1 MTHLP
6 RSRSRPS
13 LVTAAFLVSGV
24 VHLVRPSVF
33 EPLIPPA
40 LPRPRE
46 IVYASGVAELACAA
60 GLLAKARW
68 AGPASA
74 ALLLAVWPG
83 NLQMALDATTGARE
97 GGGQPSDVAAA
108 AFAWARLPLQVPM
121 IRAVLAP
128 RGTGTHYTA
137 APKPATRHRQAC
149 SLGRHLRRPNAPLSA
164 KAGSHLQG

>member
-1 MTHLP
+1 M
-6 RSRSRPS
+6 
-13 LVTAAFLVSGV
+13 TAAFLVSGV

-74 ALLLAVWPG
+74 ALLVGVWPG
-83 NLQMALDATTGARE
+83 NLQTALDATTRVRE
-97 GGGQPSDVAAA
+97 GGGQPRHVATAVL
-108 AFAWARLPLQVPM
+108 AWARIPLQIPM
-121 IRAVLAP
+121 IRAALAAP
-128 RGTGTHYTA
+128 RA
-137 APKPATRHRQAC
+137 DA
-149 SLGRHLRRPNAPLSA
+149 
-164 KAGSHLQG
+164 